1 MQAKMGIRLL
11 RRLGKNQFRVMAAG
25 SLGAEAGG
33 NDPDLGEDEGEE
45 DGGEQQY
52 HSLSTYCV
60 LSTLHA

>member
-1 MQAKMGIRLL
+1 
-11 RRLGKNQFRVMAAG
+11 MAAG

-33 NDPDLGEDEGEE
+33 DDPDLGEDEGEE

-60 LSTLHA
+60 PDIVLSTLHA